1 MAKSDAMKK
10 MENALAQPPY
20 VRDWAKEMNADVDVS
35 SSVSVSS
42 TSESSESSESSTSS
56 ESSESSVSVP

>member
-1 MAKSDAMKK
+1 MANSDAMKK

-20 VRDWAKEMNADVDVS
+20 VRDWAKEMNADADVS
-35 SSVSVSS
+35 SSLSV
-42 TSESSESSESSTSS
+42 SSESSESSTSS

>member
-35 SSVSVSS
+35 SSLSV
-42 TSESSESSESSTSS
+42 SSESSESSTSS
-56 ESSESSVSVP
+56 ESSESVTA